1 MDCVGAVSSVSSSS
15 SSSTITGPEEGAGG
29 SNDLLEDNTVASYSA
44 LKEAGG
50 KVFGGH
56 RKESLFCLKGEISL
70 LSSDGAL
77 LGSTRVGGARVGWVV
92 LGCGGEVT
100 EDLGKVE
107 NFTGAKTLDLGPDP
121 LVRDLYKAGQEGEL
135 ATALGGAGLVQR
147 LTASPLNIADG
158 SMMPASAWAWA
169 GSNIRLS
176 LSDILLSDFTSCS
189 DLLELS
195 VLFTTVELELVV
207 VVELCCCSICC
218 FFFIS

>member
-1 MDCVGAVSSVSSSS
+1 M
-15 SSSTITGPEEGAGG
+15 
-29 SNDLLEDNTVASYSA
+29 
-44 LKEAGG
+44 
-50 KVFGGH
+50 
-56 RKESLFCLKGEISL
+56 
-70 LSSDGAL
+70 
-77 LGSTRVGGARVGWVV
+77 
-92 LGCGGEVT
+92 
-100 EDLGKVE
+100 E

-121 LVRDLYKAGQEGEL
+121 LVWDLYKAGLEEGEL
-135 ATALGGAGLVQR
+135 ALALGVAGLVQR

-207 VVELCCCSICC
+207 VVVEVVCCCSICC
-218 FFFIS
+218 CFFFIS

>member
-1 MDCVGAVSSVSSSS
+1 MV
-15 SSSTITGPEEGAGG
+15 
-29 SNDLLEDNTVASYSA
+29 
-44 LKEAGG
+44 
-50 KVFGGH
+50 GGH

-77 LGSTRVGGARVGWVV
+77 LGSTRVGGASVGWVGWMGWAL

-121 LVRDLYKAGQEGEL
+121 LERDLYKAGLEGEL
-135 ATALGGAGLVQR
+135 ATALGGAGLVHR

-218 FFFIS
+218 CFFFIS

>member
-1 MDCVGAVSSVSSSS
+1 MV
-15 SSSTITGPEEGAGG
+15 
-29 SNDLLEDNTVASYSA
+29 
-44 LKEAGG
+44 
-50 KVFGGH
+50 GGH
-56 RKESLFCLKGEISL
+56 RKESLFCLKGEISA

-77 LGSTRVGGARVGWVV
+77 LGSTRVGGASVGWVGWMGWAL

-121 LVRDLYKAGQEGEL
+121 LERDLYKAGLEGEL
-135 ATALGGAGLVQR
+135 ATALGGAGLVHR

-176 LSDILLSDFTSCS
+176 LSDILLSDFASCS

-218 FFFIS
+218 CFFFIS

>member
-1 MDCVGAVSSVSSSS
+1 M
-15 SSSTITGPEEGAGG
+15 
-29 SNDLLEDNTVASYSA
+29 
-44 LKEAGG
+44 
-50 KVFGGH
+50 FGGH

-77 LGSTRVGGARVGWVV
+77 LGSTRVGGARLGWVGWVV

-107 NFTGAKTLDLGPDP
+107 NFTGAKTLDLGPGP
-121 LVRDLYKAGQEGEL
+121 LVWDLYKAGLEEGEL
-135 ATALGGAGLVQR
+135 ATALGVAGLVQR

-207 VVELCCCSICC
+207 VVEVVCCCSICC

>member
-1 MDCVGAVSSVSSSS
+1 M
-15 SSSTITGPEEGAGG
+15 
-29 SNDLLEDNTVASYSA
+29 
-44 LKEAGG
+44 
-50 KVFGGH
+50 
-56 RKESLFCLKGEISL
+56 
-70 LSSDGAL
+70 
-77 LGSTRVGGARVGWVV
+77 
-92 LGCGGEVT
+92 T

-121 LVRDLYKAGQEGEL
+121 LVWDLYKEAGQEGEL
-135 ATALGGAGLVQR
+135 ATALGVTGLVQR
-147 LTASPLNIADG
+147 VAASPLNIADG

-176 LSDILLSDFTSCS
+176 LSDIRLSDFASCS

-207 VVELCCCSICC
+207 VEVVELCCCCSICC

>member
-1 MDCVGAVSSVSSSS
+1 M
-15 SSSTITGPEEGAGG
+15 
-29 SNDLLEDNTVASYSA
+29 
-44 LKEAGG
+44 
-50 KVFGGH
+50 
-56 RKESLFCLKGEISL
+56 
-70 LSSDGAL
+70 
-77 LGSTRVGGARVGWVV
+77 
-92 LGCGGEVT
+92 T

-121 LVRDLYKAGQEGEL
+121 LLRDLYKAGQEGEL

-176 LSDILLSDFTSCS
+176 LSDILLSDFASCS

-207 VVELCCCSICC
+207 VELCCCSSCCC

>member
-1 MDCVGAVSSVSSSS
+1 M
-15 SSSTITGPEEGAGG
+15 
-29 SNDLLEDNTVASYSA
+29 
-44 LKEAGG
+44 
-50 KVFGGH
+50 
-56 RKESLFCLKGEISL
+56 
-70 LSSDGAL
+70 
-77 LGSTRVGGARVGWVV
+77 
-92 LGCGGEVT
+92 
-100 EDLGKVE
+100 E

-121 LVRDLYKAGQEGEL
+121 LDWDLYKAGLEEGEL
-135 ATALGGAGLVQR
+135 ARALGVAGLVQR

-158 SMMPASAWAWA
+158 SMMPASACAWA

-207 VVELCCCSICC
+207 VVVELCCSICC

>member
-1 MDCVGAVSSVSSSS
+1 M
-15 SSSTITGPEEGAGG
+15 
-29 SNDLLEDNTVASYSA
+29 
-44 LKEAGG
+44 
-50 KVFGGH
+50 FGGD
-56 RKESLFCLKGEISL
+56 RKESLFCLKGEISV

-77 LGSTRVGGARVGWVV
+77 VGSTRVGGARLGWVV

-121 LVRDLYKAGQEGEL
+121 LLRDDLYKAGLEGEL
-135 ATALGGAGLVQR
+135 ARALGGAGLVQR
-147 LTASPLNIADG
+147 LAASPLNIADG

-176 LSDILLSDFTSCS
+176 LSDIRLSDFASCS

-195 VLFTTVELELVV
+195 VLFTTVELELELVLV
-207 VVELCCCSICC
+207 VVELELCCCCSICC